1 MTMASATTVVSCA
14 SGLGLKQIQAFSTA
28 QDVSSRSS
36 ARLVTVRSCPA
47 HLKASFAPSRRASKE
62 VSRINCI
69 SPATDGLLLDIV
81 PEQEEPEESS
91 LPAPSPFEIQSLLM
105 EVCDETSIAELEL
118 KVGEFKLHVR
128 RDVGKLKGSAVP
140 APAPALPP
148 VPTKPMVDS
157 RPPAPTAAPPP
168 ASPKSN
174 NSITA
179 MTGSFSKTASLFGL
193 LEAAADEGLLFV
205 TSPKVGVFRKGRTA
219 KGKSSKPMVEEGL
232 VIKSGQV
239 VCYLEQ
245 LGTQQPV
252 ESEISGEVVKVLWDD
267 GEPVGYGDPLI
278 AVRPSF
284 PGIVS
289 SRGTVMN

>member
-1 MTMASATTVVSCA
+1 MASAATVVSCG
-14 SGLGLKQIQAFSTA
+14 SGLGLKQIHAFSTA
-28 QDVSSRSS
+28 QDVRSRSS

-47 HLKASFAPSRRASKE
+47 HLKASFSPSRGASNE
-62 VSRINCI
+62 VSRINCV
-69 SPATDGLLLDIV
+69 SPATDGLLLDVV
-81 PEQEEPEESS
+81 PEPKEPQESS
-91 LPAPSPFEIQSLLM
+91 LPSPSTFEIQSLLM

-140 APAPALPP
+140 ATAPALPP

-157 RPPAPTAAPPP
+157 RPPAPTAAPSS
-168 ASPKSN
+168 SPKSN

-252 ESEISGEVVKVLWDD
+252 ESEVSGEVVKVLWDD